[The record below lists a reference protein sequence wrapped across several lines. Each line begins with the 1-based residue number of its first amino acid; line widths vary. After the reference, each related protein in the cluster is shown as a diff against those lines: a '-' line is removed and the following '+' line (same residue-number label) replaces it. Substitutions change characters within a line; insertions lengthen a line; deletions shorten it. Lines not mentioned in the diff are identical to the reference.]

1 MYSVYIKVDADNRIT
16 DINSSAFIADYS
28 GWIEIDRGDGDRYH
42 HAQGNYL
49 DKPVTD
55 EHGRHNYRYSSGI
68 IEEIPEN
75 EKPPVPEFEEPIPQE
90 EINLDFDFR
99 LACLEL
105 GL

>member
-1 MYSVYIKVDADNRIT
+1 MYSVYIRVDADNHIT
-16 DINSSAFIADYS
+16 DINSSAFITDNS
-28 GWIEIDRGDGDRYH
+28 EWIEIDRGEGDRYH

-49 DKPVTD
+49 DKPITD
-55 EHGRHNYRYSSGI
+55 VHGRHNYRYADGI

-75 EKPPVPEFEEPIPQE
+75 EKPPVPKFEEPIPQE